1 MMQRGQHPLGMLPRQ
16 IGYPLSFRGQVCGT
30 QSSLPCFSS
39 MGLTARR
46 LPSLRRVPV
55 SPVPRFRRYCE
66 AATTS
71 RSAYPSAYGFASG
84 FRMSLAVRA
93 RLRAPDAAKSVIGP
107 GALFDRRSVSG
118 CFMRTKAGPLRF
130 PGDPS
135 HTFALLRDPG
145 RTGIPGHSGFPDAAP
160 GSNTAKASALT

>member
-1 MMQRGQHPLGMLPRQ
+1 MQRGQHPPGMFPRQ

-39 MGLTARR
+39 MDLNAWR
-46 LPSLRRVPV
+46 LPSLQRVPV
-55 SPVPRFRRYCE
+55 SPVPRLHQYYE

-71 RSAYPSAYGFASG
+71 RCACPSAYGFASG
-84 FRMSLAVRA
+84 FHTPWGFVFASALLMIAKAVVR
-93 RLRAPDAAKSVIGP
+93 P
-107 GALFDRRSVSG
+107 GAFFDRHSEPAI
-118 CFMRTKAGPLRF
+118 FMRTQTGPLRF

-135 HTFALLRDPG
+135 CTFALLRDPG